1 MGLFQGTA
9 IRDRIQEQLR
19 VQQLRGLIYDEE
31 VDDEFYDDSEEEEEE
46 YYDNEEEK
54 WACSCPYGVKRSKL
68 CKPLVVR
75 GCTGQIQDRLKLGNQ
90 LKVSPDFSYSIIS
103 KCISAFSKDP
113 LPSVQRWME
122 NA

>member
-1 MGLFQGTA
+1 LGLFQGTA

-54 WACSCPYGVKRSKL
+54 
-68 CKPLVVR
+68 
-75 GCTGQIQDRLKLGNQ
+75 
-90 LKVSPDFSYSIIS
+90 
-103 KCISAFSKDP
+103 
-113 LPSVQRWME
+113 
-122 NA
+122 